1 MIIWIAFI
9 ALIVFFLALDL
20 GVFHKDPH
28 AVTAKEAINWTMV
41 WASVS
46 LAFSGVIYK
55 IYLEGWTD
63 NVNNLTPQQA
73 VLDYLTGYVIELS
86 LSMDN
91 IFVIAV
97 IFAYFGIPK
106 VYQHR
111 VLFWGILGA
120 IFFRAIMIVLGVV
133 LINKFSFMTYLFGAL
148 LLYSAYKM
156 FSADDQEVD
165 PRRNPLVKLTK
176 RFFPVVNQ
184 FVGNRFFVKRGKY
197 RAATPLFIA
206 LLVVETTDVLFAID
220 SIPAILAITTD
231 PFLVFSSNIFAI
243 LGLRSLYFV
252 LASMLDRFHLL
263 KYSLVFIL
271 AFVGV
276 KMILI
281 HHVHFPEW
289 LSLAVIFTS
298 LAVGIIAS
306 LIQSSKHEAPTTDE
320 TFVDERENK
329 QPTGEER
336 STTNN

>member
-20 GVFHKDPH
+20 GVFHKNPH
-28 AVTAKEAINWTMV
+28 AVSTKEAMNWTMV
-41 WASVS
+41 WVTVS

-55 IYLEGWTD
+55 VYLEGWTE
-63 NVNNLTPQQA
+63 NVDNLTPQQA

-86 LSMDN
+86 LSLDN

-120 IFFRAIMIVLGVV
+120 IFFRAIMIVVGVV

-156 FSADDQEVD
+156 LKTDDKEVD

-176 RFFPVVNQ
+176 RFFPVVSQ

-281 HHVHFPEW
+281 HQVHFPEW
-289 LSLAVIFTS
+289 LSLAVIFS
-298 LAVGIIAS
+298 ALAVGIVAS
-306 LIQSSKHEAPTTDE
+306 LIQTRKHGKGDVNQELLKENPDIRPTD
-320 TFVDERENK
+320 K
-329 QPTGEER
+329 Q
-336 STTNN
+336 